1 MCIGLPLRVVETQGH
16 CAWCEAGAHRECL
29 DMMLV
34 GEQPVGTWV
43 LGFLG
48 TARQVLSDE
57 EAAQVLAGRQAL
69 AAVLRGDGRVDEFF
83 ADLVGR
89 VPELPAH
96 LRTSRQGHLKATTA
110 PWGGDTAGVSV
121 ADKGNR

>member
-1 MCIGLPLRVVETQGH
+1 MCIGLPLRVVESH
-16 CAWCEAGAHRECL
+16 ANFAWCEADGHREQL

-48 TARQVLSDE
+48 TARQVLGDE
-57 EAAQVLAGRQAL
+57 EAAQARSARQAL
-69 AAVLRGDGRVDEFF
+69 AAVLRGDGAVDAYF
-83 ADLVGR
+83 ADLVDR

-96 LRTSRQGHLKATTA
+96 LRKATT
-110 PWGGDTAGVSV
+110 
-121 ADKGNR
+121 

>member
-1 MCIGLPLRVVETQGH
+1 MCIGAPLRVIESDGSF
-16 CAWCEAGAHRECL
+16 AWCEDGAECERL

-43 LGFLG
+43 LAFQG
-48 TARQVLSDE
+48 TARRILSED
-57 EAAQVLAGRQAL
+57 EAAQTRAGRHAL
-69 AAVLRGDGRVDEFF
+69 ASVLRGEGQTDEFF

-96 LRTSRQGHLKATTA
+96 LRKLR
-110 PWGGDTAGVSV
+110 
-121 ADKGNR
+121 R

>member
-1 MCIGLPLRVVETQGH
+1 MCIGQPLRVVETRGH
-16 CAWCEAGAHRECL
+16 LAWCEADGHGESL

-34 GEQPVGTWV
+34 GEQPAGTWV

-57 EAAQVLAGRQAL
+57 EATQARAARDAL
-69 AAVLRGDGRVDEFF
+69 AAVLRGSGSVDAYF
-83 ADLVGR
+83 ADLVDR

-96 LRTSRQGHLKATTA
+96 LRKIHT
-110 PWGGDTAGVSV
+110 
-121 ADKGNR
+121 

>member
-1 MCIGLPLRVVETQGH
+1 MCIGLPLRVVESHGNF
-16 CAWCEAGAHRECL
+16 AWCEADGHRERL

-48 TARQVLSDE
+48 TARQVLGDE
-57 EAAQVLAGRQAL
+57 EAAQSRAARQAL
-69 AAVLRGDGRVDEFF
+69 AAALRGDASVDTYF
-83 ADLVGR
+83 ADLVDR

-96 LRTSRQGHLKATTA
+96 LRKVPT
-110 PWGGDTAGVSV
+110 
-121 ADKGNR
+121 